1 MTLTRV
7 TQNMMMERSAGSL
20 QSALGRLAKTQ
31 EQLSTGRILNRPS
44 DSPSDTSSAMR
55 VRSGLADNAQYLRNA
70 EDGLG
75 WLNQIDQTLSSSIFQ
90 VRRAR
95 YLALQGVNGATG
107 TQAREALATEVDQIR
122 EGLIAA
128 ANTTYLDRP
137 VFGGVTAGDRAYNED
152 GTYAGTAGA
161 VQRTVA
167 DGVTVQ
173 VNAAADAVFGPDPD
187 DPAGQTVFA
196 DLADLAAALRS
207 PSADTAAIQTGIERM
222 QVAMDRMT
230 TAFADVGTRA
240 NRLERAVESAKDA
253 ELSLTTTL
261 TGLENV
267 DLPRAMVDL
276 QMQEVAYQAS
286 LATTARVMQP
296 SLLDFLR

>member
-7 TQNMMMERSAGSL
+7 TQNMMMERSHGSL
-20 QSALGRLAKTQ
+20 QTALGRLAKTQ
-31 EQLSTGRILNRPS
+31 EHLSTGRVLNRPS
-44 DSPSDTSSAMR
+44 DSPTDTTSAMR
-55 VRSGLADNAQYLRNA
+55 VRSGLADNAQHLRNA

-75 WLNQIDQTLSSSIFQ
+75 WLTQIDQALTSSISQ

-95 YLALQGVNGATG
+95 DLALQGANAATG
-107 TQAREALATEVDQIR
+107 SQGREALATEVDQLR
-122 EGLIAA
+122 ASLVSA
-128 ANTTYLDRP
+128 ANTTYLERP
-137 VFGGVTAGDRAYNED
+137 VFGGVTTGSRAYDND
-152 GTYAGTAGA
+152 TGADVDYVGTAGA
-161 VQRTVA
+161 VRRTVA
-167 DGVTVQ
+167 DGVQ
-173 VNAAADAVFGPDPD
+173 VRVDADAATVFGA
-187 DPAGQTVFA
+187 AGSTVFD
-196 DLADLAAALRS
+196 DLADLSIALRS
-207 PSADTAAIQTGIERM
+207 GDTTGIETGIDRM
-222 QVAMDRMT
+222 QVSMDRMT
-230 TAFADVGTRA
+230 TALADVGTRA
-240 NRLERAVESAKDA
+240 NRLDRAVGTAKDA